1 MMPLTES
8 PFIDLQIQLHRLALS
23 KNMGVSLSS
32 FPKGRVLALA
42 FFALL
47 TNIPPQGLFPPENAF
62 APRMIPELLKAGI
75 EWVLVDNIHF
85 DRAHVDYPWTSGSN
99 LYPPNP
105 AGANY
110 PSLF

>member
-42 FFALL
+42 FLALL
-47 TNIPPQGLFPPENAF
+47 TSHRFISSRECIRPEDD
-62 APRMIPELLKAGI
+62 PRVA
-75 EWVLVDNIHF
+75 
-85 DRAHVDYPWTSGSN
+85 
-99 LYPPNP
+99 
-105 AGANY
+105 
-110 PSLF
+110 

>member
-1 MMPLTES
+1 
-8 PFIDLQIQLHRLALS
+8 
-23 KNMGVSLSS
+23 
-32 FPKGRVLALA
+32 
-42 FFALL
+42 
-47 TNIPPQGLFPPENAF
+47 
-62 APRMIPELLKAGI
+62 MIPELLKAGI

-110 PSLF
+110 PSSFRYFNFNLSTFFILHQTSATTTPPTGCSSIISEHLARFPPLSVIVPIT